1 LFIYGVFMAK
11 ICLISDTH
19 FGHKNDSILFHKA
32 FVKFYDDIFFPELQ
46 RRGIKTVV
54 HLGDL
59 FDRRKYINFHIL
71 HRTRIDFLQKLVDG
85 GYDTHI
91 IIGNHDTYF
100 KDTNDVN
107 SITEL
112 IHMRYPNFQVY
123 EETQEIVFDKLR
135 VLIVPWLNT
144 TNMGPGLE
152 MIAKSKATVCF
163 GHLEIAGFNMSQ
175 TQVCEHGMDRAVFKR
190 FKKVLSGHFHHPNS
204 DGKIQYLGSPY
215 EMTFADLDDPRG
227 FYIFDTDTLELEFI
241 QNPYKMFYRLVY
253 DDRKVS
259 FDGSAEDEKVM
270 HAKADN
276 KELGVDYKERYEDK
290 FLKIVVAYK
299 TDPVAYEK
307 WIDQI
312 IHADPAEHH
321 IHDMTCLEV
330 AEEADDQFLEFDEN
344 NKIVVVSDTLTIINK
359 YVDAIGIEVDK
370 DKLKSILRELYIEA
384 EGSHG

>member
-1 LFIYGVFMAK
+1 MKVG
-11 ICLISDTH
+11 LIGDTH
-19 FGHKNDSILFHKA
+19 FGHKNDSILFHNA

-46 RRGIKTVV
+46 RRGIKTIV

-100 KDTNDVN
+100 KDSNDVN

-123 EETQEIVFDKLR
+123 ENPQEVTFDKLR
-135 VLIVPWLNT
+135 VLLVPWLNINNT
-144 TNMGPGLE
+144 GKGMD
-152 MIAKSKATVCF
+152 MISQSRAPVCF
-163 GHLEIAGFNMSQ
+163 GHLEIAGFHMST
-175 TQVCEHGMDRAVFKR
+175 TQVCEHGMDRDLFKR
-190 FKKVLSGHFHHPNS
+190 FKRVFSGHFHHPNT

-227 FYIFDTDTLELEFI
+227 FYIFDTDTLDLEFI

-253 DDRKVS
+253 DDRPVAC
-259 FDGSAEDEKVM
+259 DGSVEDDEVF
-270 HAKADN
+270 HAPANN
-276 KELGVDYKERYEDK
+276 KELGVDFSQYEDK
-290 FLKIVVAYK
+290 FVKVVVMYK
-299 TDPVAYEK
+299 TDPVAFEK
-307 WIDQI
+307 WIDQL
-312 IHADPAEHH
+312 IHANPAEFH
-321 IHDMTCLEV
+321 IHDQSCLEV
-330 AEEADDQFLEFDEN
+330 SEEAEDQFFEFDEN

-359 YVDAIGIEVDK
+359 YVDAIGIEIDK
-370 DKLKSILRELYIEA
+370 DKLKFILRELYIEA
-384 EGSHG
+384 EGNSG